1 MPKTPEEWIMTSDAF
16 KSAWHFPNCLGA
28 IDGKHIP
35 IKKPVKSGS
44 FYFNYKKFFSIVLM
58 GVVNANYEFI
68 MADVGVNGRVSDGGV
83 ISVTEF
89 GRRLEEAALNLPE
102 PEPIVQNGRNM
113 PYVFVAD
120 DAFAMSEN
128 LLKPYGGKLDHDQRV
143 FNYRLSRARRVSEN
157 AFGILSARFGVI
169 RNTIQLEPEKATTIT
184 LACCYLHNFLR
195 KKSKRYLRAGNV
207 DWEDA
212 NYNVQP
218 GEWREGQHQLEGLE
232 MCRSRNIGEVVRGVR
247 DSYRQYFCREGVVP
261 WQDAKIA

>member
-1 MPKTPEEWIMTSDAF
+1 
-16 KSAWHFPNCLGA
+16 
-28 IDGKHIP
+28 
-35 IKKPVKSGS
+35 
-44 FYFNYKKFFSIVLM
+44 M
-58 GVVNANYEFI
+58 GVVNANDEFI

-102 PEPIVQNGRNM
+102 PEPIVHNGRNM

-218 GEWREGQHQLEGLE
+218 GDWREGQHQLECLE
-232 MCRSRNIGEVVRGVR
+232 MCRSRNIGEVVRCVR
-247 DSYRQYFCREGVVP
+247 DSYRQYFCREGRVP